1 MMPQIKE
8 TMKNDNNKAEKVL
21 EISEYI
27 QDMNKKFKAV
37 KQSFR
42 EEIKRAEK
50 EREDILNGEMTT
62 METISNVADIHDL
75 EVVK

>member
-1 MMPQIKE
+1 MIPQPKSI
-8 TMKNDNNKAEKVL
+8 MNINNNKAEKIL